1 MAMDGPELLAR
12 GGCRLPGDAATVWLL
27 TVPLSP
33 WQFQIGELAN
43 TLTSK
48 LEFLGINRQS
58 ISNFHMLLL
67 QTEVTKPSSCALAF
81 VPHGSPPV
89 RAVTCSVLPE
99 PHGLASCRAHPW
111 A

>member
-1 MAMDGPELLAR
+1 MPKDR
-12 GGCRLPGDAATVWLL
+12 GEPPGRPRAAGLQREQQPCDAARARLL
-27 TVPLSP
+27 TLPLSP

-67 QTEVTKPSSCALAF
+67 QTEVTKPSPLAPAF
-81 VPHGSPPV
+81 RPEADQILSAA
-89 RAVTCSVLPE
+89 RAP
-99 PHGLASCRAHPW
+99 RAG
-111 A
+111 AA